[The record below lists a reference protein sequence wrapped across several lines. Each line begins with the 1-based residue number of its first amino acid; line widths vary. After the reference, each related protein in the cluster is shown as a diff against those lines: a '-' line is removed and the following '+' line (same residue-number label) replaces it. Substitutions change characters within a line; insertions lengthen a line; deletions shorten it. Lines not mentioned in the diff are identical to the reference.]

1 MEQLITELHY
11 MITYKSVIGFYPFL
25 FTQTEARSHRSQ
37 ASQHRPHAAQAARQ
51 PRQLGQREE
60 WEGELWLAEAWS
72 RDRHDRLWLV
82 GRWTSWRCR

>member
-11 MITYKSVIGFYPFL
+11 MITHKSVIGFYPFL
-25 FTQTEARSHRSQ
+25 FAQTEARSHRSQ

-72 RDRHDRLWLV
+72 RDLHDHLWLV